1 METIEP
7 PAGSSEPALNEPEPP
22 ITVSSPIG
30 LAAFL
35 CLAVFGLI
43 YWATRPLV
51 MRIGNGW
58 VEFLAYALLPLAA
71 TFTILYRSAWHREM
85 AAVKRAGYLAVTTGL
100 ILCSDLVLIGI
111 LLATL
116 SIFIGMNRGNQ

>member
-7 PAGSSEPALNEPEPP
+7 PTGAPEPALNEPEPSIP
-22 ITVSSPIG
+22 ASSPIG

-35 CLAVFGLI
+35 CLALFGLV
-43 YWATRPLV
+43 YWAARPLV
-51 MRIGNGW
+51 ARIGNGG
-58 VEFLAYALLPLAA
+58 VEFLAYALLPLGI
-71 TFTILYRSAWHREM
+71 TFTLLYRSAWHREM
-85 AAVKRAGYLAVTTGL
+85 AVVKRTSYLMVTTGL

-116 SIFIGMNRGNQ
+116 SIFIGLNRGNQ

>member
-7 PAGSSEPALNEPEPP
+7 PTGSPEPALKEPEPP

-43 YWATRPLV
+43 YWTARPLV
-51 MRIGNGW
+51 TRIGNGW
-58 VEFLAYALLPLAA
+58 VEFLTYALLPLAV
-71 TFTILYRSAWHREM
+71 TFTLLYRSAWHREM
-85 AAVKRAGYLAVTTGL
+85 ALVKRAGYLMVTAGL
-100 ILCSDLVLIGI
+100 ILCSDLVLIGV
-111 LLATL
+111 LLAAL

>member
-1 METIEP
+1 MDTIEP

-51 MRIGNGW
+51 VRIGNGW
-58 VEFLAYALLPLAA
+58 IEFLVYALLPLAA
-71 TFTILYRSAWHREM
+71 TFTLLYRSTWHREM
-85 AAVKRAGYLAVTTGL
+85 AVVKRTSYLVATTGL

>member
-1 METIEP
+1 MNDLATP
-7 PAGSSEPALNEPEPP
+7 VP
-22 ITVSSPIG
+22 VSSPFG
-30 LAAFL
+30 LAAFI

-43 YWATRPLV
+43 YWVTRPLV
-51 MRIGNGW
+51 TRIGIGW
-58 VEFLAYALLPLAA
+58 VEFLAYALLPLVV

-85 AAVKRAGYLAVTTGL
+85 TRLTRTGYLMLTSGL